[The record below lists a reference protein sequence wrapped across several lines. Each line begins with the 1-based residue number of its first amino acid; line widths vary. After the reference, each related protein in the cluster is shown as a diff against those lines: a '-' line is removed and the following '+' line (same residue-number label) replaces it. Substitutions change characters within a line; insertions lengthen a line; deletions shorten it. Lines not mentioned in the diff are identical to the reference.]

1 MIPSI
6 EEKRWLQDYLNK
18 ALRYRETYDEIYD
31 HILTALEHEP
41 AIEFFETTVYNV
53 IEKEFGGSNNL
64 LYMEVQSKRAISTE
78 IKMQYWRKFT
88 EWFKL
93 PLVAYTLIITAF
105 NFYFSGSKHFLL
117 GMLSFIIFLLPI
129 LIAVVR
135 KVLVRFKHHNY
146 KPSIKEGAFDRLL
159 YRYILL
165 NNLTLAPLISIIGL
179 VVKNMLH
186 LHDYEIIGNLIYKLI
201 IAGVYTLIV
210 INNLAVIRVY
220 LQNFKIRKAIS

>member
-1 MIPSI
+1 MIPTI
-6 EEKRWLQDYLNK
+6 NEKQWLQDYLFK
-18 ALRYRETYDEIYD
+18 SLRYRETYNEIYD

-41 AIEFFETTVYNV
+41 ATQFFETTVYNV
-53 IEKEFGGSNNL
+53 IEKEFGGSSNM
-64 LYMEVQSKRAISTE
+64 LYMEVESKRAISTE

-93 PLVAYTLIITAF
+93 PLFAYTLIIIAF

-117 GMLSFIIFLLPI
+117 GMLSFIIFLSPI

-135 KVLVRFKHHNY
+135 KILRRFKDQYY

-165 NNLTLAPLISIIGL
+165 NNLALAPLMSMVAL

-201 IAGVYTLIV
+201 ISSGYALIV

-220 LQNFKIRKAIS
+220 LPDFKTRKAIS

>member
-1 MIPSI
+1 MIPTI
-6 EEKRWLQDYLNK
+6 NEKQWLQDYLFK
-18 ALRYRETYDEIYD
+18 SLRYRETYNEIYD
-31 HILTALEHEP
+31 HILTALENEP
-41 AIEFFETTVYNV
+41 AAEFFETTVYNV
-53 IEKEFGGSNNL
+53 IEKEFGGSSNM
-64 LYMEVQSKRAISTE
+64 LYMEVESKRAISTE
-78 IKMQYWRKFT
+78 IKMKYWRKFT

-93 PLVAYTLIITAF
+93 PLVAYTLIIIAF

-117 GMLSFIIFLLPI
+117 SILSFIIFLSPI

-135 KVLVRFKHHNY
+135 KILRRFKDHNY

-165 NNLTLAPLISIIGL
+165 NNLALAPLMSMVAL

-201 IAGVYTLIV
+201 ISSGYALIV

-220 LQNFKIRKAIS
+220 LPDFKTRKAIS